1 MFKSLGRSRSLKS
14 LRARGGGTPA
24 ADDQD
29 VLPPPARHGPES
41 PVLGQDMPGPV
52 SDAPQTP
59 TKQQGPASHITS
71 TSPSSS
77 HLSSSPPLDNDG
89 ANAYV
94 SRPLPEPPTR
104 SSARLA
110 ARQTAT
116 AERPSTSAGPGTG
129 TGSFK
134 MFAEARSQPR
144 SSAAGKRMSKDD
156 LYISTHSSRSFRSY
170 HIPIRGQPPS
180 PTASPRSRSPDRT
193 ITVRTQTPD
202 SIAGSNPAA
211 PIGMAIGSPSFAPP
225 VQPPTSG
232 GSWQPQLRGMDV
244 KPPWEEPP
252 EPAPAK
258 KPSKWRLFGLLGSKK
273 EPKDRQSTTPDLAS
287 TPMSES
293 RPKTASS
300 MRYQEDMGRSNTT
313 AAKKAKKVTPL
324 VVRSNTEPAVE
335 FPSASLPKEPKTP
348 KAPRAAK
355 QDSVARKASTKS
367 LREGIKKSDISA
379 PMPASAPPM
388 PVSAPPMPPMPT
400 SSTKGFLDV
409 DIPDVKME
417 RYSVMF
423 NGILQPGGG
432 QPPKNSRN
440 STFLKRQATLKRLQR
455 IQDAI
460 MEEER
465 AKEESTPSRTHSPS
479 NTRDTNPTDRKD
491 TTSTADNDDTRTVSV
506 TAPPLSSHQTHTKS
520 PSFSLFPATPS
531 ASSNRGRTNTASR
544 STASPSVLSSPTKA
558 QFELMDPPGR
568 APSIVPPPPIRSD
581 TPESRTRSQMSQKSQ
596 DIPILLDGD
605 ERGRG
610 FSPLTQQPVNMAR
623 AEQKGYRQGR
633 SRSSS
638 RSTQHSE
645 QTLQAREASQTR
657 PAPNSNFE
665 RITKPAPLN
674 IGKGPQQQAQ
684 SRTRS
689 DSRTRIPQPI
699 QTSQQQQRPKHL
711 FRQDQSALVLDS
723 PTDTSTGT
731 FQRTAPSEP
740 AWQMMSPPSSSI
752 SSASTSTSSRK
763 RSPSSASST
772 YTQGSNYV
780 AGTYTPATSHA
791 PTASVDEADAGK
803 NPVEVSIA
811 RQISISRQ
819 QRNLL
824 QQPGARARP
833 WMRADVTPPGVGSAR
848 VRKVG
853 ADGERI
859 GGTRASR
866 PTYMRGGSPEVNRK
880 SERIVVEGV

>member
-1 MFKSLGRSRSLKS
+1 MFKSLSRSKSLKS
-14 LRARGGGTPA
+14 LRARSGGDRPA

-29 VLPPPARHGPES
+29 VPPPARHGPES

-59 TKQQGPASHITS
+59 TKQHASPTHITGS
-71 TSPSSS
+71 SPSS
-77 HLSSSPPLDNDG
+77 HLSSSPPSDNDG
-89 ANAYV
+89 AHAYV
-94 SRPLPEPPTR
+94 SRPLPKPPAR
-104 SSARLA
+104 SPARLA
-110 ARQTAT
+110 ARQSP

-129 TGSFK
+129 SSK
-134 MFAEARSQPR
+134 MFAEPRSQPPP
-144 SSAAGKRMSKDD
+144 SAAGRRMSKDD
-156 LYISTHSSRSFRSY
+156 LYLSTHSSRSFRSY
-170 HIPIRGQPPS
+170 HIPIRGQLPS
-180 PTASPRSRSPDRT
+180 PTGSPRSKSPDRT
-193 ITVRTQTPD
+193 VAVRTQTPD

-225 VQPPTSG
+225 VQPPASSG
-232 GSWQPQLRGMDV
+232 NWQPQLPEMDV

-273 EPKDRQSTTPDLAS
+273 EPKDRQSPTLDLAS
-287 TPMSES
+287 TPMTES

-300 MRYQEDMGRSNTT
+300 MRNPEDMGRSNTT
-313 AAKKAKKVTPL
+313 TVKKAKKVAPL
-324 VVRSNTEPAVE
+324 VVRANTEPAVE
-335 FPSASLPKEPKTP
+335 TPSASMPKEPKTP
-348 KAPRAAK
+348 KTPKTPKAPK
-355 QDSVARKASTKS
+355 PDSIARKASTKS
-367 LREGIKKSDISA
+367 LREGIKKSDISG

-400 SSTKGFLDV
+400 PGKRGFLDV

-423 NGILQPGGG
+423 NGILQPNGG
-432 QPPKNSRN
+432 QAPKNSRN
-440 STFLKRQATLKRLQR
+440 SVLLKRQATLRRLQS

-465 AKEESTPSRTHSPS
+465 AKGGSMPSRAHSPPS
-479 NTRDTNPTDRKD
+479 TRDAPPADTKD
-491 TTSTADNDDTRTVSV
+491 TTSAADNSDTRTVTV

-520 PSFSLFPATPS
+520 PSFSLFPATP
-531 ASSNRGRTNTASR
+531 ATSSSRGRANTTSR
-544 STASPSVLSSPTKA
+544 SATPASAVSSPTKTK
-558 QFELMDPPGR
+558 FELMDPPGR
-568 APSIVPPPPIRSD
+568 APIAPPPPIRSD

-596 DIPILLDGD
+596 DIPIVLDGE

-610 FSPLTQQPVNMAR
+610 FSPLAQQPVDMGKG
-623 AEQKGYRQGR
+623 EQSGYRRGR

-638 RSTQHSE
+638 RSTQLSE
-645 QTLQAREASQTR
+645 RTLQAHEASQTR
-657 PAPNSNFE
+657 QASDYE
-665 RITKPAPLN
+665 RVMKPAPLN
-674 IGKGPQQQAQ
+674 ISKGPQQQPQ
-684 SRTRS
+684 SRSRS

-699 QTSQQQQRPKHL
+699 QTSQQHQRPQYH

-723 PTDTSTGT
+723 PTDTTTGT
-731 FQRTAPSEP
+731 IHRTAPSEP
-740 AWQMMSPPSSSI
+740 VWQMMSPPSSSI
-752 SSASTSTSSRK
+752 SSGSTSASSRK

-772 YTQGSNYV
+772 YTQGSNYAV
-780 AGTYTPATSHA
+780 TAGTYALATSHA
-791 PTASVDEADAGK
+791 TTASVDEGEAGK

-819 QRNLL
+819 QRSLL
-824 QQPGARARP
+824 QQPGSRAKP
-833 WMRADVTPPGVGSAR
+833 LMRADFTPTGVGSAR

-859 GGTRASR
+859 GGTRMAR

-880 SERIVVEGV
+880 SERIVVEGL